1 MGATSFVNVGATA
14 AGPAAATAIDRE
26 RAAENAS
33 MKPPFVSDYTPVNS
47 EVRSFLAG
55 GDRRSQARAKAVLDR
70 VLAGNERLVSELA
83 ELARDEDW
91 LVSMRALDLLEK
103 VAHTRPDW
111 VEPFKD
117 VFIGELADSDR
128 WEIRLEIVRALPLFT
143 WTAAERRR
151 AVAILERDVDFPQT
165 FVRAWAL
172 DGLAIFAQTNRRLQ

>member
-14 AGPAAATAIDRE
+14 AGPAATAIDRE

-33 MKPPFVSDYTPVNS
+33 MKPPFVRDYTPVDP

-103 VAHTRPDW
+103 VAH
-111 VEPFKD
+111 
-117 VFIGELADSDR
+117 
-128 WEIRLEIVRALPLFT
+128 
-143 WTAAERRR
+143 
-151 AVAILERDVDFPQT
+151 
-165 FVRAWAL
+165 
-172 DGLAIFAQTNRRLQ
+172 